1 MKLPRRKPWNQT
13 AAPSDPKVAAR
24 IRAQAAMEP
33 HSTAGSY
40 LGNLVYGGLDGI
52 LTSFA
57 VVSGVVGA
65 DLSTR
70 IISIVGLANLFA
82 DGFAMAVGAYLS
94 AQSQHEY
101 YQQELLRERWEVE
114 HIPDVEQA
122 ELYEIYRQRGYS
134 EEDAGTLV
142 RIHARDSERW
152 VRAMMTDELGLLPA
166 ERTPLPASIVTF
178 AAFVVA
184 GLAPLL
190 IYLIGLTVDI
200 RSGVAFIT
208 AIVLGA
214 AALFG
219 LGAAKVLVTK
229 RNAIRSGLEM
239 LIVGGLAAGVAYT
252 VGILL
257 RGLA

>member
-1 MKLPRRKPWNQT
+1 M
-13 AAPSDPKVAAR
+13 
-24 IRAQAAMEP
+24 RAQAAMEP
-33 HSTAGSY
+33 HSRAGGY
-40 LGNLVYGGLDGI
+40 LGNFVYGGLDGI

-82 DGFAMAVGAYLS
+82 DGLAMAVGAYLS

-101 YQQELLRERWEVE
+101 YQQEFRRERWEIE
-114 HIPDVEQA
+114 HIPDVEKA
-122 ELYEIYRQRGYS
+122 ELYEIYRQRGYN
-134 EEDAGTLV
+134 EEEAGTLV
-142 RIHARDSERW
+142 RIHARDPERW
-152 VRAMMTDELGLLPA
+152 IRAMMTDELGLMPA
-166 ERTPLPASIVTF
+166 ERTPLPAAVATF
-178 AAFVVA
+178 AAFVVV
-184 GLAPLL
+184 GLAPLVV
-190 IYLIGLTVDI
+190 YLIGLTVNI

-208 AIVLGA
+208 AILLGA

-239 LIVGGLAAGVAYT
+239 LVVGGLAAGVAYT
-252 VGILL
+252 VGILF
-257 RGLA
+257 RGVAT